1 MARRRRGRRSD
12 LMTADPMKVIA
23 LTGATG
29 FVGSTLL
36 DRALAAGH
44 DVRALTRRPQP
55 HRDGVSWIA
64 GALDDHA
71 ALAALVDGADAV
83 VHVAGAVNARDR
95 AGFAA
100 ANIAGTEAVV
110 DAARTAGVMRFIHV
124 SSLAAREP
132 SLSDY
137 GWSKTGA
144 ETAVMGSGLDWT
156 IVRPPAIYGP
166 RDTEMLAMFTMAA
179 RGLVLLPP
187 AGRMSVIHA
196 ADLANLLLALVD
208 GGRDYVGQVFEPD
221 DGRPNGWSH
230 RGFARALGK
239 GVGRSVSTISMPG
252 WLVRV
257 AARTAR
263 IVRRDKAKLTPDRA
277 AYFCHPDWTASA
289 SRRPPSDLWTP
300 TVETQR
306 GLADTAKWYRAEGW
320 L

>member
-1 MARRRRGRRSD
+1 
-12 LMTADPMKVIA
+12 MKLIA

-36 DRALAAGH
+36 DRALAGGMT
-44 DVRALTRRPQP
+44 VRALTRRPQP
-55 HRDGVSWIA
+55 PRDGVTWIG

-71 ALAALVDGADAV
+71 ALATLVDGADVV
-83 VHVAGAVNARDR
+83 VHIAGAVNAPNR

-110 DAARTAGVMRFIHV
+110 AAARTAGVKRFVHV

-132 SLSDY
+132 ALSDY
-137 GWSKTGA
+137 GWSKARA
-144 ETAVMGSGLDWT
+144 ETAVMGSRLDWT

-166 RDTEMLAMFTMAA
+166 RDSEMLAMFVMAA
-179 RGLVLLPP
+179 RGFVLLPP
-187 AGRMSVIHA
+187 AGRLSVIHA
-196 ADLANLLLALVD
+196 DDLAVLLVALVAGD
-208 GGRDYVGQVFEPD
+208 HDYVGQIYEPD

-239 GVGRSVSTISMPG
+239 AVGRSVSTISMPG
-252 WLVRV
+252 WAMRA

-263 IVRRDKAKLTPDRA
+263 VFRGSKAKLTPDRA
-277 AYFCHPDWTASA
+277 AYFCHPDWTSTV
-289 SRRPPSDLWTP
+289 RKRPPANLWTP
-300 TVETQR
+300 RIETQR
-306 GLADTAKWYRAEGW
+306 GLAETAKWYRREGW

>member
-1 MARRRRGRRSD
+1 
-12 LMTADPMKVIA
+12 MTVIA

-36 DRALAAGH
+36 DRALDAGMT
-44 DVRALTRRPQP
+44 VSALTRRPQP
-55 HRDGVSWIA
+55 PRAGVSWIA

-71 ALAALVDGADAV
+71 ALARLVDGSDAV

-110 DAARTAGVMRFIHV
+110 AAAREGGIARFVHV

-132 SLSDY
+132 ALSDY
-137 GWSKTGA
+137 GWSKRGA
-144 ETAVMGSGLDWT
+144 EAVVMGSGLDWT

-166 RDTEMLAMFTMAA
+166 RDAEMLAMFTMAA
-179 RGLVLLPP
+179 RGFVLLPP
-187 AGRMSVIHA
+187 AGRFSVIHVD
-196 ADLANLLLALVD
+196 DLAALLLALVAGD
-208 GGRDYVGQVFEPD
+208 RDYVGQIYEPD

-239 GVGRSVSTISMPG
+239 AVGRSVSTIAMPG
-252 WLVRV
+252 WMLR
-257 AARTAR
+257 AGARGAR
-263 IVRRDKAKLTPDRA
+263 IFRGSKAKLTPDRA
-277 AYFCHPDWTASA
+277 AYFCHPDWTSTAHK
-289 SRRPPSDLWTP
+289 RPPANLWTP
-300 TVETQR
+300 RIDTQR

>member
-1 MARRRRGRRSD
+1 
-12 LMTADPMKVIA
+12 MKVIA

-29 FVGSTLL
+29 FVGSMLL
-36 DRALAAGH
+36 DRALAAGMA
-44 DVRALTRRPQP
+44 VRALTRRQQP
-55 HRDGVSWIA
+55 PRDEVTWIS
-64 GALDDHA
+64 GALDSAD

-95 AGFAA
+95 AAFAA
-100 ANIAGTEAVV
+100 ANIAGSEAVV
-110 DAARTAGVMRFIHV
+110 AAARAAGVSRFIHV

-132 SLSDY
+132 ALSDY
-137 GWSKTGA
+137 GWSKAGA

-166 RDTEMLAMFTMAA
+166 RDREMLAMFTMAA

-187 AGRMSVIHA
+187 GGRFSVIHVD
-196 ADLANLLLALVD
+196 DLAALLLALVAGD
-208 GGRDYVGQVFEPD
+208 RDYVGQIYEPD

-239 GVGRSVSTISMPG
+239 AVGRSVSTIAMPG
-252 WLVRV
+252 WAMRA

-263 IVRRDKAKLTPDRA
+263 VFRRSKAKLTPDRA
-277 AYFCHPDWTASA
+277 AYFCHPDWTSTAHK
-289 SRRPPSDLWTP
+289 RPPVHLWAP
-300 TVETQR
+300 RIETQR
-306 GLADTAKWYRAEGW
+306 GLAETAKWYRRENW